1 MFSLCTGGASHLGWM
16 ASPDPY
22 SLLPKKWLMDILTL
36 PQLGW
41 GHQNGRAIEPQGGQ
55 TGGRTL
61 FAPPIPTTCDP
72 NPQEPFAILL
82 KAQLGTNGG

>member
-16 ASPDPY
+16 ANPDPY

-41 GHQNGRAIEPQGGQ
+41 VHQNGRAIEPTGRANRGQ
-55 TGGRTL
+55 N
-61 FAPPIPTTCDP
+61 PICPTYP
-72 NPQEPFAILL
+72 HYM
-82 KAQLGTNGG
+82 